1 MQLLS
6 GFLIATQEMGF
17 HLSAALLGGS
27 LMRSQSR
34 GGFQKQQD
42 CQVGAAWRGVTCF
55 RIYVYDLLRLLWNG
69 T

>member
-34 GGFQKQQD
+34 GSFRSSRTVRWGLPGL
-42 CQVGAAWRGVTCF
+42 VSIVF
-55 RIYVYDLLRLLWNG
+55 RIYVYDLLHLLWNG